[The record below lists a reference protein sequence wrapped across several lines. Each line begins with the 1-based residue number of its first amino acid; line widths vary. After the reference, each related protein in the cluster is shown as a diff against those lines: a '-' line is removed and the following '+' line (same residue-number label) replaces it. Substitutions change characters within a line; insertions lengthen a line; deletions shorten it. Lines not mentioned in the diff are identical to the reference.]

1 MRYKLLIAI
10 ITLIAAFFPVNSS
23 ALNTDYYDF
32 IVDGIAYHVLKGTTS
47 PEVEVT
53 YSDDSETDDNGYYG
67 NNYKGLSSAE
77 IPSTVSHDGTTY
89 VVTAIGS
96 DAFTKCSTLKSIS
109 IPKTVRT
116 IGYNAF
122 WECKSLTQI
131 SIPSSVTAIPSG
143 AFYECTSLSHVS
155 IPNSVTSIGGN
166 AFEHC
171 YSLSRIEIPNSVT
184 SIGKKAFNDT
194 PWFNNQPD
202 GLVYINNVA
211 YKYKGKIPEN
221 TVLTL
226 RDGTISISDNCFADC
241 YGLANVNI
249 PNTVVSIGYGAF
261 EGTSWFNNQPSGLIY
276 LNKVAYYYKG
286 KMPENT
292 VITLRDGIVSISPL
306 CFSHQS
312 GLSEVIIPKTVTTIG
327 WYAFS
332 DCSGLTRLTIPSS
345 MTHIGN
351 NAFYNCGSLS
361 SVTFDGCVSFI
372 ADNAFILCEKLSEV
386 HITDLAKWCEN
397 EFEGWFSN
405 PISYAKQ
412 IIVDGEVVTDLSIPN
427 TVTAIGNFAF
437 ADCSSLKSITI
448 PNSVTLIGQCAFSG
462 CDGLTSITLPESVTF
477 IGEGAFS
484 HCKNLESVKIPSTV
498 RSIRDGA
505 FNQCKK
511 LSDVYITDL
520 AEWCNIDFEDRYSN
534 PLSNAMGFSRSA
546 TNHIYLDDVEITD
559 LNIPN
564 TVTVIKSYT
573 FDHCRGLK
581 SITIPNS
588 VISIGTCAFG
598 NCSSLR
604 EIRSLIEDVSKVK
617 MGEIVF
623 QHFPSSC
630 VLKVPKG
637 TKKAYKNAS
646 QWNEFSKIQ

>member
-1 MRYKLLIAI
+1 
-10 ITLIAAFFPVNSS
+10 
-23 ALNTDYYDF
+23 
-32 IVDGIAYHVLKGTTS
+32 
-47 PEVEVT
+47 
-53 YSDDSETDDNGYYG
+53 
-67 NNYKGLSSAE
+67 
-77 IPSTVSHDGTTY
+77 
-89 VVTAIGS
+89 
-96 DAFTKCSTLKSIS
+96 
-109 IPKTVRT
+109 
-116 IGYNAF
+116 
-122 WECKSLTQI
+122 
-131 SIPSSVTAIPSG
+131 
-143 AFYECTSLSHVS
+143 
-155 IPNSVTSIGGN
+155 
-166 AFEHC
+166 
-171 YSLSRIEIPNSVT
+171 
-184 SIGKKAFNDT
+184 
-194 PWFNNQPD
+194 
-202 GLVYINNVA
+202 
-211 YKYKGKIPEN
+211 
-221 TVLTL
+221 
-226 RDGTISISDNCFADC
+226 
-241 YGLANVNI
+241 
-249 PNTVVSIGYGAF
+249 
-261 EGTSWFNNQPSGLIY
+261 
-276 LNKVAYYYKG
+276 
-286 KMPENT
+286 
-292 VITLRDGIVSISPL
+292 
-306 CFSHQS
+306 
-312 GLSEVIIPKTVTTIG
+312 
-327 WYAFS
+327 
-332 DCSGLTRLTIPSS
+332 

-372 ADNAFILCEKLSEV
+372 ADNAFILCENLSEV

-477 IGEGAFS
+477 IGENAFS
-484 HCKNLESVKIPSTV
+484 HCQNLESVKIPSTV

-520 AEWCNIDFEDRYSN
+520 AKWCNIDFEDRYSN
-534 PLSNAMGFSRSA
+534 PLSCAMSFNRSA
-546 TNHIYLDDVEITD
+546 TNHLYLNGAEITE
-559 LNIPN
+559 LSIPN
-564 TVTVIKSYT
+564 TVTVIKSHA
-573 FDHCRGLK
+573 FDYCKGLK
-581 SITIPNS
+581 SITIPSS
-588 VISIGTCAFG
+588 VTSIGTCAFG